1 MNPSGVRAAIK
12 AFVEA
17 TKNNVVPEAI
27 IQHRASICRRCPQRV
42 VTRGTSRVSEVLGS
56 LSGKHGVPNEI
67 SAFSCGVCG
76 CSMLLLLPATAEN
89 LHKDSPDESKKRP
102 GTCWIKKV

>member
-1 MNPSGVRAAIK
+1 MNTPGIKAAIK

-17 TKNNVVPEAI
+17 TKNNVVPESI
-27 IQHRASICRRCPQRV
+27 IQHRAAICRRCPQRV
-42 VTRGTSRVSEVLGS
+42 VTRGTSKVSEILGV

-76 CSMLLLLPATAEN
+76 CSMLLLLPATEEN
-89 LHKDSPDESKKRP
+89 LHKDSEAEAKKRP
-102 GTCWIKKV
+102 GTCWIKKL